1 MNPFRKGSKWKTI
14 LQHATSFKSRQKDN
28 EYSMR
33 STRQAILLFSK
44 ALSDKTHFSEQ
55 EVIILITIYFH
66 LRDPKLLYITPR
78 ILRHFLFTHFHVQH
92 KLALEGFVRGF
103 VRGNTSIGA
112 IGISDFVH
120 GMSILLRGS
129 LLERAKFTF
138 FIYDQDMDGFLRKDV
153 EFYNNLG
160 EIMNTKANHTTHE
173 LNSEES
179 YRELRSFL
187 LGKFDK
193 NKLGKVSYDQYLQ
206 IVLKDP
212 LFMECLFSIWP
223 DQKYVNLFQNVF
235 FLPTKQAYISYL

>member
-1 MNPFRKGSKWKTI
+1 MNSFREKSKWETFRR
-14 LQHATSFKSRQKDN
+14 HAASFKGRQKDN
-28 EYSMR
+28 EYSIR
-33 STRQAILLFSK
+33 SSRQAILLFSN

-66 LRDPKLLYITPR
+66 LRDPKLMYMTPR
-78 ILRHFLFTHFHVQH
+78 ILRHFLMTHFHVQH
-92 KLALEGFVRGF
+92 NLALEGFVRGF
-103 VRGNTSIGA
+103 VRGNNCTRA

-129 LLERAKFTF
+129 LLERAKFAF

-160 EIMNTKANHTTHE
+160 GIMNTKADHQYE
-173 LNSEES
+173 ANSEEP
-179 YRELRSFL
+179 YRELSSFL
-187 LGKFDK
+187 LRKFDK
-193 NKLGKVSYDQYLQ
+193 SSRGRISFDQYLQ

-223 DQKYVNLFQNVF
+223 DQKYVDLFQNVF